1 MNRTLRHT
9 VLTVCTMAFTLGATA
24 QRIQPLKL
32 QEAVQRAETESKILR
47 ISDLEYRISQAQYR
61 QTDAIFLPQVS
72 VSYTGMVTNNPLN
85 AFGFLLQQQGVSMA
99 SFNPATL
106 NHPSAT
112 DNYTTAVDVKM
123 PLFNLDMMYARKGA
137 KAMAEVNQHKA
148 SYVRSNLKFEAQKA
162 YTQLQF
168 AYRAKTV
175 LENTLQD
182 VRTIRQTVANFEQQG
197 LAQHSDVLNADV
209 QVNTIEAALAKAQ
222 SNIASASEGLA
233 LIMGVNT
240 PQGQLFLPDSLTTI
254 KGDLTAEFSAQRA
267 DVRAMNSALQA
278 TEMMERSA
286 HAAFVPK
293 LNLFGSYQLNN
304 DQPLT
309 FKHGAYLVGVN
320 LSWNIFQGNQARYKA
335 RAAQYSTTKMRDE
348 LQLHIDRS
356 KVEANKLRR
365 DIMDFDVELN
375 KQQTSVAQ
383 AEEALRIVRDRH
395 AAGLASTTDLL
406 QAQAQLSQQRLG
418 MAQTLMHRNIAVYQ
432 YELLTLS
439 ND

>member
-1 MNRTLRHT
+1 MNRTIRHT
-9 VLTVCTMAFTLGATA
+9 VLTVCTMGFTLGAAA
-24 QRIQPLKL
+24 QHIQPLKL
-32 QEAVQRAETESKILR
+32 QEAVQRAETESKMLR
-47 ISDLEYRISQAQYR
+47 ISELEHRISQAQYR

-72 VSYTGMVTNNPLN
+72 LSYTGMLTNNPLN

-112 DNYTTAVDVKM
+112 DNYTTSVDVKM
-123 PLFNLDMMYARKGA
+123 PIFNLDMIYARKGA
-137 KAMAEVNQHKA
+137 KAMAEVHRHKS
-148 SYVRSNLKFEAQKA
+148 SYVRSNLKFETQKA

-168 AYRAKTV
+168 AYRAKAV
-175 LENTLQD
+175 FEATLQD

-197 LAQHSDVLNADV
+197 LVQHSDVLNAEV
-209 QVNTIEAALAKAQ
+209 QVNTVEAALAKAQ

-233 LIMGVNT
+233 LLMGMEHQVST
-240 PQGQLFLPDSLTTI
+240 VFRPDSLMPI
-254 KGDLTAEFSAQRA
+254 NGDLTATFSTARA
-267 DVRAMNSALQA
+267 DVQAMNSALHA

-286 HAAFVPK
+286 KAAFVPK
-293 LNLFGSYQLNN
+293 LNLFGTYQLNN
-304 DQPLT
+304 DQPLA
-309 FKHGAYLVGVN
+309 FKHGAYLVGLN
-320 LSWNIFQGNQARYKA
+320 LSWNVFQGNQARYKA
-335 RAAQYSTTKMRDE
+335 RAAQFSTTKMRDE

-356 KVEANKLRR
+356 RVEANKLRR
-365 DIMDFDVELN
+365 DILDYDVEMK
-375 KQQTSVAQ
+375 KQQTSVDQ

-418 MAQTLMHRNIAVYQ
+418 LAQTLMHRNIAIYQ